1 MFRGDYMLEKQ
12 KSGEFYQNQIIWELQ
27 KISICNRT
35 KGEFSFP
42 IYVPQKNQADGL
54 KLVIGLLTFFEHYAC
69 NLIVSERVG
78 VVASPRRTE
87 KAHAFIHEQNFS
99 AKKVY
104 LCSPLQLVHHSI

>member
-1 MFRGDYMLEKQ
+1 MLEKQ

-42 IYVPQKNQADGL
+42 IYVPQKHQADGL
-54 KLVIGLLTFFEHYAC
+54 KLVLGPLTFSEHYAC
-69 NLIVSERVG
+69 NLTALERG
-78 VVASPRRTE
+78 GGVASPRRTE

-104 LCSPLQLVHHSI
+104 L